1 MEPLDSVPRIHAGAG
16 ELDLSAR
23 EASHSVAGNLRP
35 GRGPIA
41 TGVDTNER
49 AGSLFR
55 RQLSCGAK

>member
-1 MEPLDSVPRIHAGAG
+1 MEPLDSVRRIHAGVG

-23 EASHSVAGNLRP
+23 VASHSVAGDLRP
-35 GRGPIA
+35 GRGRIA

-55 RQLSCGAK
+55 RQLSCDAR